1 MRQQQVE
8 MSGAPQSA
16 PGTYTEELSCSG
28 FSGIEK
34 T

>member
-1 MRQQQVE
+1 MRQQQVVE
-8 MSGAPQSA
+8 MSAPQSA
-16 PGTYTEELSCSG
+16 PGTCMEELSCSG